1 MALLNLRFKKR
12 FSVAVFCGS
21 RNGNSDAYKTAAA
34 DMGRLL
40 AENGMR
46 LVYGAGG
53 SGLMGVLA
61 MGVLKNGGKVY
72 GVTERIVST
81 FEGPIR
87 EIVHRTARDIQRRK
101 REFIA
106 HSDAFVV
113 LAGGWGTYDELLDV
127 IIGKEIVDRHRRY
140 AKKVVYREDRPIVIV
155 NTNNY
160 YNPFL
165 AMVEAGIRDGFMM
178 REDLAFFKVVK
189 TPREAMDFINKS
201 RGK

>member
-21 RNGNSDAYKTAAA
+21 RNGANPAYVKAAA
-34 DMGRLL
+34 EMGELL
-40 AENGMR
+40 AANDMR

-61 MGVLKNGGKVY
+61 RSVLDNGGEVY

-81 FEGPIR
+81 FEKPIR

-101 REFIA
+101 REFID

-113 LAGGWGTYDELLDV
+113 LPGGWGTFDELFDI
-127 IIGKEIVDRHRRY
+127 IIGREIVDRHGRY
-140 AKKVVYREDRPIVIV
+140 APKRKFREDRPIVLV
-155 NTNNY
+155 DTGGY
-160 YNPFL
+160 YAPFL
-165 AMVEAGIRDGFMM
+165 ALVRAGIREGFMI
-178 REDLAFFKVVK
+178 RDDLSLFKVVR
-189 TPREAMDFINKS
+189 TPKEAVAFINKG
-201 RGK
+201 RDV